1 MQSDSLSTF
10 FAEYLKTHSF
20 PADRQ
25 DATVPHP
32 SIMRGG
38 GAWRGWLLSCFLC
51 FHDIPPPK
59 TLRMAED
66 SLGEEAGEEAGEE
79 GGEEG
84 GVEGGEEGEEMI
96 NLLLWSMA
104 LRERGVHIPSAALM
118 QVRAT
123 IYIIS

>member
-1 MQSDSLSTF
+1 MQSESLSTF
-10 FAEYLKTHSF
+10 FAEYLKSHSF

-25 DATVPHP
+25 DASVRHP

-51 FHDIPPPK
+51 FHDIPNPK

-66 SLGEEAGEEAGEE
+66 SLGEE
-79 GGEEG
+79 GGA
-84 GVEGGEEGEEMI
+84 EGGEEGEEMI

-118 QVRAT
+118 QVGAKELH
-123 IYIIS
+123 YIIS